1 MAKEKKAKVELTLE
15 ELQAKKAKTQRGWV
29 RFCAILLAVLLTV
42 GIYGVAS
49 QGDPNVVNL
58 NPNVVRV
65 NTQTVSKG
73 DTTTPPATTPSD
85 DNTATPAPTPSTEE
99 GGGILDTI
107 MGLLGGLDF
116 SKIAGML
123 DINGLGI
130 KISNGI
136 DKAKDSLLTLVDKIE
151 GSITKKP
158 VITHEAV
165 EEDFAEGVNV
175 GDAAVREAVVEVLN
189 NATAKAAKIGSYTV
203 ERKSSYVKNGEYGV
217 SVGAPTE
224 TINTVLSSIPA
235 SVINKEL
242 GIVAPKDEAG
252 NEIPVAMSLD
262 TLVGEFNG
270 AGVVNAGVSNGKV
283 NSVKMTI
290 ENGAI
295 KKQPEL
301 NENYFLM
308 ATQLTADDIAVKVAN
323 EETGEYEFVLK
334 NVAHPNRKADCGLT
348 RFTNDYLVQNELAPL
363 VAGLAT
369 TNNEAF
375 SMVKLSDLEMNYS
388 NICVKFQVNPLTGNL
403 VSLEYKY
410 ESYGKFTVRTNT
422 LQVVGAAT
430 TTTTMA
436 YGNFAD

>member
-85 DNTATPAPTPSTEE
+85 DNTATPAPTPSTDE

-116 SKIAGML
+116 SKIAGVL

-175 GDAAVREAVVEVLN
+175 GDAAVREAVVELLN
-189 NATAKAAKIGSYTV
+189 NATAKAAQGSYSIARESAYT
-203 ERKSSYVKNGEYGV
+203 EAGHA

-224 TINTVLSSIPA
+224 TINKVLGAIPQGDG
-235 SVINKEL
+235 KEPL
-242 GIVAPKDEAG
+242 
-252 NEIPVAMSLD
+252 SLD
-262 TLVGEFNG
+262 TLVGAFNG
-270 AGVVNAGVSNGKV
+270 VGAVQANVVN
-283 NSVKMTI
+283 
-290 ENGAI
+290 GAAD
-295 KKQPEL
+295 EV

-308 ATQLTADDIAVKVAN
+308 ATQLTADDIAVTKAN
-323 EETGEYEFVLK
+323 PITGEYVFALK
-334 NVAHPNRKADCGLT
+334 NVADPNRKADCGLT

-388 NICVKFQVNPLTGNL
+388 NIYVSFQVNPLTGDL
-403 VSLEYKY
+403 VSLEYSY